1 MWHIPQTA
9 RIGSD
14 KSCVW
19 VNVVR
24 KTVSPIFFLRSTL
37 VTLEAEK
44 IFLHFSTELKIHH
57 FSYST
62 HDAFNI
68 VDLRNDLAHLGVSV
82 VRLQSIMQGTKFWA
96 STLYD
101 SAFLLCPIV
110 LTESKK
116 KKTFFMCL
124 SKINKQ
130 HKISTDQEW
139 IFWGRATQ
147 VSKEFGT
154 LHFSTKK

>member
-24 KTVSPIFFLRSTL
+24 KTVSPIFLLRSTL
-37 VTLEAEK
+37 VKLEAEK
-44 IFLHFSTELKIHH
+44 YFFIFLPSWRFIMFLSLHMMLSTLLIL
-57 FSYST
+57 
-62 HDAFNI
+62 A
-68 VDLRNDLAHLGVSV
+68 VCRNDLAHLGVSV
-82 VRLQSIMQGTKFWA
+82 VHLQSIMQGAKVWA

-101 SAFLLCPIV
+101 SAFFLCPIV
-110 LTESKK
+110 LTASKK

-130 HKISTDQEW
+130 HKISTNQEW

-154 LHFSTKK
+154 LHF

>member
-24 KTVSPIFFLRSTL
+24 KTVSPIFLLRSTL

-44 IFLHFSTELKIHH
+44 YFFIFLPSWRFIIFLSLHMMLSTLLIL
-57 FSYST
+57 
-62 HDAFNI
+62 A
-68 VDLRNDLAHLGVSV
+68 VCRNDLAHLGVSV
-82 VRLQSIMQGTKFWA
+82 VHLQSIMQGAKVWA

-101 SAFLLCPIV
+101 SEFFLFNSFDRIK
-110 LTESKK
+110 E

-130 HKISTDQEW
+130 HNISTGQDW
-139 IFWGRATQ
+139 IFCGRGTQ
-147 VSKEFGT
+147 VSKEFGI
-154 LHFSTKK
+154 LHF

>member
-14 KSCVW
+14 KSFVW
-19 VNVVR
+19 VNVLR

-44 IFLHFSTELKIHH
+44 YFFIFLPSWRFITFLILQMMLSTLLIL
-57 FSYST
+57 
-62 HDAFNI
+62 A
-68 VDLRNDLAHLGVSV
+68 VCRNDLAHLGVSV
-82 VRLQSIMQGTKFWA
+82 VQLQSIMQGAKVWA

-101 SAFLLCPIV
+101 SEFFCPIG
-110 LTESKK
+110 LTESKKK

-130 HKISTDQEW
+130 HKISTDQDW
-139 IFWGRATQ
+139 IFWGRGTQ
-147 VSKEFGT
+147 VSKEFGI
-154 LHFSTKK
+154 LHF

>member
-44 IFLHFSTELKIHH
+44 IFLHFPTELKIHH
-57 FSYST
+57 FSYSAN
-62 HDAFNI
+62 DAFNI
-68 VDLRNDLAHLGVSV
+68 VDLSSMQKWLSSSWSLCGSLAEHHAGREVLS
-82 VRLQSIMQGTKFWA
+82 LDSLWLSIFSMSNSFDRIK
-96 STLYD
+96 
-101 SAFLLCPIV
+101 
-110 LTESKK
+110 EKK
-116 KKTFFMCL
+116 NFHHVF
-124 SKINKQ
+124 IQNK
-130 HKISTDQEW
+130 
-139 IFWGRATQ
+139 
-147 VSKEFGT
+147 
-154 LHFSTKK
+154 

>member
-19 VNVVR
+19 VNVVS
-24 KTVSPIFFLRSTL
+24 KAVSPIFFLRSTL
-37 VTLEAEK
+37 VTLEVEK
-44 IFLHFSTELKIHH
+44 IFLHFPTELKIHH
-57 FSYST
+57 FSYSA

-68 VDLRNDLAHLGVSV
+68 VDLSSMQKWLSSSWSLCG
-82 VRLQSIMQGTKFWA
+82 SIAEHHAGREGL
-96 STLYD
+96 SLD
-101 SAFLLCPIV
+101 SLWLRIFFCPIV

-130 HKISTDQEW
+130 HKISTDRDW
-139 IFWGRATQ
+139 IFCGRGTQ

-154 LHFSTKK
+154 LHF